1 METYEKFLD
10 GNYEKRRHPGAGRDP
25 GLKHL
30 LDSGLRWNDGGVIRG
45 QAVLTDY

>member
-25 GLKHL
+25 GLEDL
-30 LDSGLRWNDGGVIRG
+30 LDSGLRRNGGDVIRG
-45 QAVLTDY
+45 QAY